1 MFGFFIAD
9 VAAQVATGTEGAP
22 AQSPF
27 ISFIPFVLIFLV
39 MYFLMIRPQKKRM
52 QEEQSFLSK
61 LSHGDE
67 IYTKS
72 GILGKVTG
80 IAEKVVTL
88 EVEGGARMK
97 VLKSHVGGSTAQLF
111 TEAKK

>member
-1 MFGFFIAD
+1 MFDFIISTANAQ
-9 VAAQVATGTEGAP
+9 AAQGQ

-27 ISFIPFVLIFLV
+27 VSFIPFILIFFV

-52 QEEQSFLSK
+52 QDEQEFINK

-67 IYTKS
+67 VYTKS

-88 EVEGGARMK
+88 ELDGGARLK
-97 VLKSHVGGSTAQLF
+97 VLKSHIGGSTAQLF
-111 TEAKK
+111 APTKK

>member
-1 MFGFFIAD
+1 MLDLFVSSAHAQ
-9 VAAQVATGTEGAP
+9 AAAAP

-72 GILGKVTG
+72 GILGKITG

-88 EVEGGARMK
+88 ETEGGTKLK
-97 VLKSHVGGSTAQLF
+97 VLKTHIGGSTAQLF
-111 TEAKK
+111 AEPVKK

>member
-1 MFGFFIAD
+1 MFDFLIAS
-9 VAAQVATGTEGAP
+9 AHAQGATGAP
-22 AQSPF
+22 AQPAWV
-27 ISFIPFVLIFLV
+27 SFIPFVLIFLV

-52 QEEQSFLSK
+52 EEEQNFIKK

-67 IYTKS
+67 VYTKS

-88 EVEGGARMK
+88 ELDGGTKMK
-97 VLKSHVGGSTAQLF
+97 VLKSHIGGSTTALF
-111 TEAKK
+111 AEPKK